1 MESCREQW
9 PCSDIGCVVVTYNR
23 LEKLKN
29 TLRCYESQGLL
40 PRYVIVVDNAS
51 TDGTYEYLEGWK
63 EDCEL
68 FDKIV
73 IHSEENGGGS
83 GGFYLGE
90 EESLKRDADW
100 VMLADDDAYPEPNY
114 LKGIQDYIDAHN
126 ADEISVVC
134 GKVLERGSPE
144 NIHRSR
150 WRKKW
155 SRKFHRPVKAYEYEK
170 SEFYPDFV
178 SYVGIVVN
186 KEKLN
191 RVGLVD
197 PANFIWCDDTEHAYR
212 LSRVG
217 RLVCLPPYTMV
228 HDVDIGNEE
237 LSWKSYYGVRNDLVF
252 FKKHFPSRYPFVL
265 LKMFIKTVG
274 DLLKGHGMIEAQLR
288 FAAMKDSLVG
298 NMGKND
304 RYKPGWKP

>member
-51 TDGTYEYLEGWK
+51 TDGTYEYLEEWK
-63 EDCEL
+63 KEREL

-114 LKGIQDYIDAHN
+114 LKGI
-126 ADEISVVC
+126 
-134 GKVLERGSPE
+134 
-144 NIHRSR
+144 
-150 WRKKW
+150 
-155 SRKFHRPVKAYEYEK
+155 
-170 SEFYPDFV
+170 
-178 SYVGIVVN
+178 
-186 KEKLN
+186 
-191 RVGLVD
+191 
-197 PANFIWCDDTEHAYR
+197 
-212 LSRVG
+212 
-217 RLVCLPPYTMV
+217 
-228 HDVDIGNEE
+228 
-237 LSWKSYYGVRNDLVF
+237 
-252 FKKHFPSRYPFVL
+252 
-265 LKMFIKTVG
+265 
-274 DLLKGHGMIEAQLR
+274 
-288 FAAMKDSLVG
+288 
-298 NMGKND
+298 
-304 RYKPGWKP
+304 